1 MVTNKIKGDKKKN
14 NDPLTSLLNS
24 FAFFKLQ
31 FKLTRTFKQKTN
43 SLLGPLSFHNAL

>member
-24 FAFFKLQ
+24 LIFSKLE
-31 FKLTRTFKQKTN
+31 FKLTRAFKQKTN
-43 SLLGPLSFHNAL
+43 LLRGPLLFHNAL